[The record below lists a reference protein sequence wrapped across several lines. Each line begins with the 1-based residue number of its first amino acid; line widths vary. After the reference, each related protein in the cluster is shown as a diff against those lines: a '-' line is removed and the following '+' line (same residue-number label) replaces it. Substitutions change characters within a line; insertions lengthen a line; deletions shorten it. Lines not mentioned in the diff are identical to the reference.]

1 MVGPD
6 ADRCAV
12 TVTVEACEI
21 DKIGEVLALVR
32 GLSTFDLSKR
42 GGKWELD
49 YRAPCHMNAERKFPV
64 FSAHDCRW
72 MPPMK
77 VENHPLLK
85 ELIEVTISQIPPF

>member
-42 GGKWELD
+42 GGKFELD
-49 YRAPCHMNAERKFPV
+49 YREPCHMNAERKFPV

-72 MPPMK
+72 VPPVK
-77 VENHPLLK
+77 AECHSLLS
-85 ELIEVTISQIPPF
+85 ELIGKVISDIPPF